1 MEAFKPNKI
10 SFFAKNIFIN
20 FIFCLAILI
29 GFISN
34 ILINNYVNSWIMIII
49 WIIWFFILITLSYF
63 FITIIYKKENYIF
76 SEEKIIY
83 HNWSIFSDNSVD
95 IPVKNITEVKLVLP
109 FVENILF
116 KTGKIII
123 KTAWSAQEKT
133 VLKNINNSEEY
144 FEKIQDL
151 MRKNWFH
158 LKKDKLVQETKPHT
172 LWVFAEVYN
181 KIIFVLFIL
190 WYMALVIF
198 WNEKWESYKDLQ
210 KALENTNFTIIA
222 IIAWIIL
229 IWIIVYIVLTY
240 LDLKRQKYTVYTD
253 SIFYTNWFLT
263 KVYSFLPM
271 EKIADVN
278 NNQSFF
284 SKIFWLHDL
293 VISSEWAN
301 NNVTFSNMTEWEIM
315 IKNIKFL
322 KNNISLTEK
331 EVDKKE
337 ENEIWFVDKSEDL
350 SENVKYNKDF
360 TKKYFMNLPRSTFAW
375 IFYWTT
381 LAIWLGI
388 FSQNY
393 IILFSVLVLAI
404 IVWIIKWIL
413 EAKFYTFILDK
424 NTIESKYSFLTNKHI
439 TFTIDKIT
447 SISFEENLVD
457 KLFKTCTIKFSSI
470 WASQQILFSNI
481 KKEENLEKEILEK
494 IWLKKWD
501 FEELDFAFNLK
512 NFILN
517 NLVSFCILFITSAF
531 LIFIQKSDLEIIKNF
546 RISDEDLKLFFENSL
561 IIYFIVWTI
570 FSLIILTFLF
580 NKFAYYTKRF
590 YSNKIYENFYESIK
604 WVIFQTKTY
613 ATFKNIKL
621 VKTTKYPLSKD
632 WFILLDIAW
641 DLVVN
646 NWKQQVQVKTII
658 FGWYFKN
665 IFEVHQKIDRIL
677 NRKEVDETIIEKSKQ
692 SIWNSILPL
701 FIISVIIVIVSIVTG
716 NNYLF
721 LILIPII
728 FLYSIYIWYITTK
741 KYFIT
746 KDVVLLKNWIIYKSK
761 ESILRN
767 RINFVE
773 KNQWVLGKIF
783 KNGSVEIYT
792 IWSNFTDMSFSDT
805 EDFQKIYENLK

>member
-34 ILINNYVNSWIMIII
+34 ILINNYVNSWIMIIV

-590 YSNKIYENFYESIK
+590 YSNKIYENFY
-604 WVIFQTKTY
+604 
-613 ATFKNIKL
+613 
-621 VKTTKYPLSKD
+621 
-632 WFILLDIAW
+632 
-641 DLVVN
+641 
-646 NWKQQVQVKTII
+646 
-658 FGWYFKN
+658 
-665 IFEVHQKIDRIL
+665 
-677 NRKEVDETIIEKSKQ
+677 
-692 SIWNSILPL
+692 
-701 FIISVIIVIVSIVTG
+701 
-716 NNYLF
+716 
-721 LILIPII
+721 
-728 FLYSIYIWYITTK
+728 
-741 KYFIT
+741 
-746 KDVVLLKNWIIYKSK
+746 
-761 ESILRN
+761 
-767 RINFVE
+767 
-773 KNQWVLGKIF
+773 
-783 KNGSVEIYT
+783 
-792 IWSNFTDMSFSDT
+792 
-805 EDFQKIYENLK
+805 